1 MNSLGLTVMR
11 KLLTILIYLPFGLQ
25 IQAQTPAE
33 KLSAIMKK
41 AAKETQTLQ
50 SHFEQEK
57 YSPMLE
63 NTSKTSGQLYFKQPK
78 SICWKYLGEK
88 SNSIV
93 FTEEKAFVIS
103 NGKRKEYD
111 LEKNP
116 IFRKMNELIA
126 KSVQGQV
133 MEQKEFNLEVKEEKG
148 NYLVYMKPKANA
160 VRLFVKEIQLKVNT
174 KGLVESLTIFSKNGD
189 WTKIMFSQQVL
200 NAKLDETL
208 FK

>member
-1 MNSLGLTVMR
+1 MNKPGFILVI
-11 KLLTILIYLPFGLQ
+11 LLYSVG

-33 KLSAIMKK
+33 RLSSLMKK
-41 AAKETQTLQ
+41 VAKETLTLQ

-57 YSPMLE
+57 FSPLLE
-63 NTSKTSGQLYFKQPK
+63 NTTKSKGQLYFKQPK
-78 SICWKYLGEK
+78 SICWKYQGQK
-88 SNSIV
+88 PSSIV
-93 FTEEKAFVIS
+93 FNEEKAFLER

-160 VRLFVKEIQLKVNT
+160 VRLFVKEIHLRVNS
-174 KGLVESLTIFSKNGD
+174 KGLVEALNIFSKNGD
-189 WTKIMFSQQVL
+189 WTKILFSQQVL
-200 NAKLDETL
+200 NGKLDETL